1 MYPKGYEYYFGSYD
15 YYYTFTN
22 GILINACM
30 WKVNSYQS
38 IPLIQ
43 IIRNTD
49 TEWIIK
55 VISVYTSEVNG
66 STASGIGINTK
77 ITIYYI

>member
-1 MYPKGYEYYFGSYD
+1 MSNSD
-15 YYYTFTN
+15 YYYIFTK

-30 WKVNSYQS
+30 WKINNLQYI

-43 IIRNTD
+43 IYKNTD

-55 VISVYTSEVNG
+55 VIQVYTSESNG
-66 STASGIGINTK
+66 DTSNDDGLNTK

>member
-1 MYPKGYEYYFGSYD
+1 
-15 YYYTFTN
+15 
-22 GILINACM
+22 M
-30 WKVNSYQS
+30 WKIDNPYID

-43 IIRNTD
+43 IYKNTD

-55 VISVYTSEVNG
+55 VIEVYISEVNG
-66 STASGIGINTK
+66 STATSIGLNTK

>member
-1 MYPKGYEYYFGSYD
+1 
-15 YYYTFTN
+15 
-22 GILINACM
+22 M
-30 WKVNSYQS
+30 WKIDNLQGV

-43 IIRNTD
+43 IYKNKD

-55 VISVYTSEVNG
+55 VIKVYKSETNG
-66 STASGIGINTK
+66 GTANSNGIYTK

>member
-1 MYPKGYEYYFGSYD
+1 MHPNSNGNDD
-15 YYYTFTN
+15 YYYIFTK

-30 WKVNSYQS
+30 WRINNLQHT

-43 IIRNTD
+43 ICKNTD

-55 VISVYTSEVNG
+55 VIKVYTSEFNG
-66 STASGIGINTK
+66 STASSFGFNTK

>member
-1 MYPKGYEYYFGSYD
+1 
-15 YYYTFTN
+15 
-22 GILINACM
+22 M
-30 WKVNSYQS
+30 WKINNLYG

-43 IIRNTD
+43 IYKNTD

-55 VISVYTSEVNG
+55 VIRVYKSEYNG
-66 STASGIGINTK
+66 DTARSDGIYTK

>member
-1 MYPKGYEYYFGSYD
+1 
-15 YYYTFTN
+15 
-22 GILINACM
+22 M
-30 WKVNSYQS
+30 WKINNLQYT

-43 IIRNTD
+43 IYKNTD

-55 VISVYTSEVNG
+55 VIQVYTSESNG
-66 STASGIGINTK
+66 DTANDDGLNTK

>member
-1 MYPKGYEYYFGSYD
+1 MYPKNDGYNTSD
-15 YYYTFTN
+15 YYYTFTK

-30 WKVNSYQS
+30 WKIDNSYG

-43 IIRNTD
+43 IYKNTD

-55 VISVYTSEVNG
+55 VISVYTSEFNG
-66 STASGIGINTK
+66 STANSNGIYTK
-77 ITIYYI
+77 IAIYYI

>member
-1 MYPKGYEYYFGSYD
+1 MYPENHPGFFND
-15 YYYTFTN
+15 YYYTFTK

-30 WKVNSYQS
+30 WKTDNSYGAI

-43 IIRNTD
+43 IYKNTD

-55 VISVYTSEVNG
+55 VISVSVSG
-66 STASGIGINTK
+66 SSASSSLGLNTK

>member
-1 MYPKGYEYYFGSYD
+1 MYTNSILNYNNSDHCYF
-15 YYYTFTN
+15 FN
-22 GILINACM
+22 KGILINAYM
-30 WKVNSYQS
+30 WKNDNLYG

-43 IIRNTD
+43 IYKNTD

-55 VISVYTSEVNG
+55 VIRVYESEHNG
-66 STASGIGINTK
+66 DTANSDGIYTK

>member
-1 MYPKGYEYYFGSYD
+1 
-15 YYYTFTN
+15 
-22 GILINACM
+22 M
-30 WKVNSYQS
+30 WKIDISYGS
-38 IPLIQ
+38 IIPLIQ
-43 IIRNTD
+43 IYKNTD

-55 VISVYTSEVNG
+55 VILVYTSESNG